1 MWIAAAI
8 VIIAGFAGAV
18 ARARHAAARLR
29 DETLR
34 RLPVG
39 DDGIIPGAEAFELS
53 RGTEAPAVLL
63 LHGGGD
69 TPQTL
74 RYLAEYLYVRGYHVR
89 VPLLP
94 GHGRTIQDF
103 SRVAAEEWME
113 TARCAHSDLAH
124 AHPWVGVGGLSMG
137 GALATRLAAEVGS
150 LPALVL
156 LAPYVAMPSRI
167 SVAARLSLLW
177 GAVVPYVSAVDPA
190 AARSILDREEA
201 ARSLGYGVFTPAA
214 LRALRSTVAHAIDAL
229 PNVSCPTL
237 MIQSREDNRV
247 PAAVAQRAFDRIGS
261 SEKELVW
268 VTGAGHVITV
278 DYGRDR
284 VFQLVGDFFDRS
296 EEHTSELQSRENLVC
311 RLLLEKKKNKYM

>member
-18 ARARHAAARLR
+18 ARGRRSAARLR

-39 DDGIIPGAEAFELS
+39 VDGIIPGAEAFELA
-53 RGTEAPAVLL
+53 RGAEAPAILL

-74 RYLAEYLYVRGYHVR
+74 RYLAEYLHARGYHVR

-94 GHGRTIQDF
+94 GHGRAITDF
-103 SRVAAEEWME
+103 SRVAAEDWME
-113 TARCAHSDLAH
+113 SARSAYRDLTGAHR
-124 AHPWVGVGGLSMG
+124 WVGVGGLSMG
-137 GALATRLAAEVGS
+137 GALAARLAAEVRS
-150 LPALVL
+150 LPALAL
-156 LAPYVAMPSRI
+156 LAPYVAMPRRI
-167 SVAARLSLLW
+167 SLAARLSLLW
-177 GAVVPYVSAVDPA
+177 GVAVPYVSAVDPA
-190 AARSILDREEA
+190 SSRSIHDREEA

-214 LRALRSTVAHAIDAL
+214 LRALRATVAHAIDAL
-229 PNVSCPTL
+229 PNVICPTV

-247 PAAVAQRAFDRIGS
+247 PASVAQRAFDRIGA

-284 VFQLVGDFFDRS
+284 VFQIVGDFFDRHRGAVPI
-296 EEHTSELQSRENLVC
+296 ER
-311 RLLLEKKKNKYM
+311 RA

>member
-18 ARARHAAARLR
+18 VRGRRAAARLR

-39 DDGIIPGAEAFELS
+39 VDGIIPGAEAFELA
-53 RGTEAPAVLL
+53 RGTEAPAILL

-74 RYLAEYLYVRGYHVR
+74 RYLAEYLYARGYHVR

-94 GHGRTIQDF
+94 GHGRTITDF
-103 SRVAAEEWME
+103 SRVAAEEWIE
-113 TARCAHSDLAH
+113 SARSAYRDLTH
-124 AHPWVGVGGLSMG
+124 THQWVGLAGLSMG
-137 GALATRLAAEVGS
+137 GALATRLAAEVTS

-156 LAPYVAMPSRI
+156 MAPYVAMPSRI

-177 GAVVPYVSAVDPA
+177 GVAVPYVNAVDPS

-214 LRALRSTVAHAIDAL
+214 LRALRATVAHAIEAL
-229 PNVSCPTL
+229 PNVRCPTL

-247 PAAVAQRAFDRIGS
+247 PVAVAQRAFDRIGAS
-261 SEKELVW
+261 DKELVW

-278 DYGRDR
+278 DFGRDR
-284 VFQLVGDFFDRS
+284 VFQTVGDFFDRHRGTVPI
-296 EEHTSELQSRENLVC
+296 ER
-311 RLLLEKKKNKYM
+311 RA

>member
-1 MWIAAAI
+1 MWSAAAI
-8 VIIAGFAGAV
+8 MIIAAFLGAV
-18 ARARHAAARLR
+18 ARGRRAAARLR

-39 DDGIIPGAEAFELS
+39 GDGIIPGAEAFELT
-53 RGTEAPAVLL
+53 RGAEAPAILL

-74 RYLAEYLYVRGYHVR
+74 RYLAEYLYSRGYNVR

-94 GHGRTIQDF
+94 GHGRTLQDF
-103 SRVAAEEWME
+103 SRVAADEWIE
-113 TARCAHSDLAH
+113 TTRAAYRELTQVHR
-124 AHPWVGVGGLSMG
+124 WVGVGGLSMG
-137 GALATRLAAEVGS
+137 GALAARLAAEAKS

-156 LAPYVAMPSRI
+156 LAPYVAIPSRI
-167 SVAARLSLLW
+167 SAAARLSLLW
-177 GAVVPYVSAVDPA
+177 GVAVPYVSAVDPA
-190 AARSILDREEA
+190 AARSIQDREEA

-214 LRALRSTVAHAIDAL
+214 LRALRATVAHAIAAL
-229 PNVSCPTL
+229 PNVTCPTL

-247 PAAVAQRAFDRIGS
+247 PAEVAQRAFDRIGA
-261 SEKELVW
+261 SEKQLFW

-284 VFQLVGDFFDRS
+284 VFQIVGDFFDRHRHAVPI
-296 EEHTSELQSRENLVC
+296 ER
-311 RLLLEKKKNKYM
+311 RA

>member
-1 MWIAAAI
+1 MWIAVAML
-8 VIIAGFAGAV
+8 IIAVFSSAV
-18 ARARHAAARLR
+18 ARGRRAAARLR

-39 DDGIIPGAEAFELS
+39 TDGIIPGAEGFELT
-53 RGTEAPAVLL
+53 RGAEAPAILL

-74 RYLAEYLYVRGYHVR
+74 RYLAEYLYARGYHVR

-94 GHGRTIQDF
+94 GHGRTVQDF
-103 SRVAAEEWME
+103 SRVVAHQWIE
-113 TARCAHSDLAH
+113 TARLAYRELTHTHS
-124 AHPWVGVGGLSMG
+124 WVGLGGLSMG
-137 GALATRLAAEVGS
+137 GALAARLAAEEKKS

-167 SVAARLSLLW
+167 SAAARLSLLW
-177 GAVVPYVSAVDPA
+177 GVAVPYVSAVDPA

-214 LRALRSTVAHAIDAL
+214 LRALRATVAHAIDAL

-247 PAAVAQRAFDRIGS
+247 PPAVAQHAFDRIGA

-284 VFQLVGDFFDRS
+284 IFQIVGDFFDRHRGAVPI
-296 EEHTSELQSRENLVC
+296 ER
-311 RLLLEKKKNKYM
+311 RA

>member
-18 ARARHAAARLR
+18 ARGRRAATRLR
-29 DETLR
+29 DETLQ

-39 DDGIIPGAEAFELS
+39 VDGVIPGAEAFELA
-53 RGTEAPAVLL
+53 RGAEAPAILL

-74 RYLAEYLYVRGYHVR
+74 RYLAEYLHARGYHVR

-94 GHGRTIQDF
+94 GHGRTLTDF
-103 SRVAAEEWME
+103 SRVSAEEWIE
-113 TARCAHSDLAH
+113 SARSAYRDLTHSH
-124 AHPWVGVGGLSMG
+124 RWVGVGGLSMG
-137 GALATRLAAEVGS
+137 GALAARLAAEVGS

-177 GAVVPYVSAVDPA
+177 GVAVPYVRAIDPA
-190 AARSILDREEA
+190 AARSIHDRDEA
-201 ARSLGYGVFTPAA
+201 ARSLGYGVFTPSA
-214 LRALRSTVAHAIDAL
+214 LRALRATVARVIGAL
-229 PNVSCPTL
+229 PNVRCPTL

-247 PAAVAQRAFDRIGS
+247 PPAVAQRAFDRIGAS
-261 SEKELVW
+261 DKELVW

-284 VFQLVGDFFDRS
+284 VFQIVGDFFDRHRGAVPI
-296 EEHTSELQSRENLVC
+296 ER
-311 RLLLEKKKNKYM
+311 RA

>member
-1 MWIAAAI
+1 MWVAAGLVAVIVAIAS
-8 VIIAGFAGAV
+8 AV
-18 ARARHAAARLR
+18 TRGRRAAARLR
-29 DETLR
+29 DDTRR

-39 DDGIIPGAEAFELS
+39 VDGIIPGAQGFELT
-53 RGTEAPAVLL
+53 RNGNAPAVLL

-74 RYLAEYLYVRGYHVR
+74 RYLAEYLYSRGYDVR

-94 GHGRTIQDF
+94 GHGRTLQDF
-103 SRVAAEEWME
+103 SSVAANQWIE
-113 TARCAHSDLAH
+113 TARSAYRELANSR
-124 AHPWVGVGGLSMG
+124 PWVGVGGLSMG
-137 GALATRLAAEVGS
+137 GALAARLAADERS

-167 SVAARLSLLW
+167 AVAARLSLLW
-177 GAVVPYVSAVDPA
+177 GVAVPYVSAVDPA
-190 AARSILDREEA
+190 AARSIHDQAEA

-214 LRALRSTVAHAIDAL
+214 LRALRTTVARAIAAL
-229 PNVSCPTL
+229 PNVTCPTL

-247 PAAVAQRAFDRIGS
+247 PPAIAQRAFDRIGAS
-261 SEKELVW
+261 DKELVW

-284 VFQLVGDFFDRS
+284 VFQLVGDFFDRHRAAMPA
-296 EEHTSELQSRENLVC
+296 ER
-311 RLLLEKKKNKYM
+311 RA

>member
-1 MWIAAAI
+1 MWIAAAL
-8 VIIAGFAGAV
+8 VIIAGFAGALV
-18 ARARHAAARLR
+18 RGRRAAARLR

-39 DDGIIPGAEAFELS
+39 VDGIIPGAEAFELT
-53 RGTEAPAVLL
+53 RGPEAPAILL

-74 RYLAEYLYVRGYHVR
+74 RYLAEYLYARGYHVR

-94 GHGRTIQDF
+94 GHGRSVTDF
-103 SRVAAEEWME
+103 SRVAAEEWIE
-113 TARCAHSDLAH
+113 TARSAYRDLTDTGH
-124 AHPWVGVGGLSMG
+124 WVGVGGLSMG
-137 GALATRLAAEVGS
+137 GALAARLAAEVRS

-177 GAVVPYVSAVDPA
+177 GVAVPYVSAVDPA
-190 AARSILDREEA
+190 AARSIHDREEA

-214 LRALRSTVAHAIDAL
+214 LRALRATVAHAISAL
-229 PNVSCPTL
+229 PNVTCPTL
-237 MIQSREDNRV
+237 MIQSREDNRM
-247 PAAVAQRAFDRIGS
+247 PPAVAQRAFDRIGAM
-261 SEKELVW
+261 EKELVW

-284 VFQLVGDFFDRS
+284 IFQIVGDFFDRHRGAVPI
-296 EEHTSELQSRENLVC
+296 ER
-311 RLLLEKKKNKYM
+311 RA

>member
-18 ARARHAAARLR
+18 ARGRRAATRLR

-39 DDGIIPGAEAFELS
+39 VDGIIPGAEAFELA
-53 RGTEAPAVLL
+53 RGAEAPAILL

-74 RYLAEYLYVRGYHVR
+74 RYLAEYLHARGYHVR

-94 GHGRTIQDF
+94 GHGRTLTDF
-103 SRVAAEEWME
+103 SRVSAEEWIE
-113 TARCAHSDLAH
+113 SARSAYRDLTHSH
-124 AHPWVGVGGLSMG
+124 RWVGVGGLSMG
-137 GALATRLAAEVGS
+137 GALAARLAAEVGS

-177 GAVVPYVSAVDPA
+177 GAAVPYVRAIDPA
-190 AARSILDREEA
+190 AARSIHDREEA
-201 ARSLGYGVFTPAA
+201 ARSLGYGVFTPSA
-214 LRALRSTVAHAIDAL
+214 LRALRATVARVIGAL
-229 PNVSCPTL
+229 PNVRCPTL

-247 PAAVAQRAFDRIGS
+247 PPAVAQRAFDRIGAS
-261 SEKELVW
+261 DKELVW

-284 VFQLVGDFFDRS
+284 VFQIVGEFFDRHPGAVPN
-296 EEHTSELQSRENLVC
+296 ER
-311 RLLLEKKKNKYM
+311 RA

>member
-1 MWIAAAI
+1 MWFAAAI
-8 VIIAGFAGAV
+8 AIIAGSVAV
-18 ARARHAAARLR
+18 ARGRRAAARLR
-29 DETLR
+29 DATLR

-39 DDGIIPGAEAFELS
+39 VDGIIPGAEGFELTGS
-53 RGTEAPAVLL
+53 TDAPAVLL

-74 RYLAEYLYVRGYHVR
+74 RYLAEYLYARGYHVR

-94 GHGRTIQDF
+94 GHGRAITDF
-103 SRVAAEEWME
+103 SRVAAEEWIE
-113 TARCAHSDLAH
+113 TARSAYRDLART
-124 AHPWVGVGGLSMG
+124 HPWVGIGGLSMG
-137 GALATRLAAEVGS
+137 GALAARLAAEVRS

-156 LAPYVAMPSRI
+156 LAPYVAMPRGI

-177 GAVVPYVSAVDPA
+177 GLAMPYVSAIDPA
-190 AARSILDREEA
+190 SARSIHDRDEA

-214 LRALRSTVAHAIDAL
+214 LRALRATVANAVAAL
-229 PNVSCPTL
+229 PNVIAPTL

-247 PAAVAQRAFDRIGS
+247 PAAIAQRAFDRIGTLD
-261 SEKELVW
+261 KELVW

-284 VFQLVGDFFDRS
+284 IFQMVGDFFDRHRGAVPI
-296 EEHTSELQSRENLVC
+296 ER
-311 RLLLEKKKNKYM
+311 RA

>member
-18 ARARHAAARLR
+18 ARGRRSAARLR

-39 DDGIIPGAEAFELS
+39 VDGIIPGAEAFELA
-53 RGTEAPAVLL
+53 RGAEAPAILL

-74 RYLAEYLYVRGYHVR
+74 RYLAEYLHARGYHVR

-94 GHGRTIQDF
+94 GHGRTITDF
-103 SRVAAEEWME
+103 SRVAAEDWME
-113 TARCAHSDLAH
+113 SARTAYRDLTDTH
-124 AHPWVGVGGLSMG
+124 RWVGVGGLSMG
-137 GALATRLAAEVGS
+137 GALAARLAAEVRT
-150 LPALVL
+150 LPGLAL
-156 LAPYVAMPSRI
+156 LAPYVAMPGRI
-167 SVAARLSLLW
+167 SLAARLSLLW
-177 GAVVPYVSAVDPA
+177 GVAVPYVSAVDPA
-190 AARSILDREEA
+190 AARSIHDREEA

-214 LRALRSTVAHAIDAL
+214 LRALRATVAHAIDAL
-229 PNVSCPTL
+229 PNVTCPTV
-237 MIQSREDNRV
+237 MIQSREDNRM
-247 PAAVAQRAFDRIGS
+247 PASVAQRAFDRIGAS
-261 SEKELVW
+261 DKQLVW

-284 VFQLVGDFFDRS
+284 VFQIVGDFFDRHRGAVPI
-296 EEHTSELQSRENLVC
+296 ER
-311 RLLLEKKKNKYM
+311 RA